1 MNVMKLL
8 LILFALLPSVLIA
21 QPQALKEAVDYL
33 NAMRANPSV
42 FSKEVGLSLNGIS
55 PRQNLRWNATL
66 AQVAQAKAEDMARNN
81 YFGHV
86 DKKGYGMN
94 YYINKAGYRLP
105 DSWLKEKK
113 NNFCESIAAGPDTPK
128 DGIIQLIN
136 DGGVKE
142 HTKAGH
148 RVDLLGIGDFYKDN
162 VDIGIG
168 WANSPNSTY
177 KTYMVV
183 IITHPA
189 E

>member
-1 MNVMKLL
+1 MKLL
-8 LILFALLPSVLIA
+8 VIFLGFFSFSVFSQSA
-21 QPQALKEAVDYL
+21 ELKKAVDYL
-33 NAMRANPSV
+33 NAMRSNPQA
-42 FSKEVGLSLNGIS
+42 FSKDVGLSLSGIA
-55 PRQNLRWNATL
+55 PQHPLKWNATL

-94 YYINKAGYRLP
+94 YYVNKAGYRLP
-105 DSWLKEKK
+105 ESWLKDKK
-113 NNFCESIAAGPDTPK
+113 NNFCESIAAGSDTPL

-136 DGGVKE
+136 DGGVKQ

-148 RVDLLGIGDFYKDN
+148 RVHLLGIGDFYKDN

-168 WANSPNSTY
+168 WATSTNSTY
-177 KTYMVV
+177 TSYMVV

-189 E
+189 Q